1 LGSPLLLLLGFKSI
15 RTKKLSDLKVFYW
28 GNILLAVVAS
38 IAYFTGPATAEWVQQ
53 QVTNYSKDLVENHAL
68 LGRIGF
74 ITSILSGVL
83 GIMAVANYAQ
93 GEKPHKSIPW
103 VLVCILLLTVLI
115 FAYTAHLG
123 GLIRR
128 PDLISSII

>member
-1 LGSPLLLLLGFKSI
+1 MG
-15 RTKKLSDLKVFYW
+15 DLKVFYW
-28 GNILLAVVAS
+28 GNILLAVAAS
-38 IAYFTGPATAEWVQQ
+38 IAYFSGPATAEWVQQ
-53 QVTNYSKDLVENHAL
+53 QVSNYSKDLIENHAL

-74 ITSILSGVL
+74 TTSILSGVL

-103 VLVCILLLTVLI
+103 ILVFILLITLLL

-128 PDLISSII
+128 PDLL